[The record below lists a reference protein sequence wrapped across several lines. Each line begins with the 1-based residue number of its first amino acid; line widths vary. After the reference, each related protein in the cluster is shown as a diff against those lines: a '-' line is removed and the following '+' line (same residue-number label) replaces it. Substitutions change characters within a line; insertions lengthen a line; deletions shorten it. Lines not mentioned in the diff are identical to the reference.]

1 MQEAA
6 DTIIGRNSGLKEV
19 FRTLMRVAPTESTV
33 LVTGESGTG
42 KELAVRFLHEQSKR
56 KNGPLVPVNCGAI
69 PRDLLESEL
78 FGHEKGAF
86 TGAVSAHQGRFQAAS
101 HGTIFLD
108 EIGEL
113 ELPLQAK
120 ILRAL
125 QEQEIEP
132 VGSRKPVSVDVRVV
146 AATNRDLE
154 QMVAQGLF
162 REDLFYRLQVIPV
175 HLPPLRERGSDI
187 LELARFFMHKFC
199 TRDKRP
205 ELALSDEVCDIFM
218 RYAWPGNVRELQ
230 NYMERMA
237 VLVEGD
243 LLTPQDLPAKVLKA
257 VAAKDGQDVTDDAG
271 AADAA
276 PCAQNNISSHGP
288 IAEAGSAQ
296 SYVQPSLAVLEEKGL
311 GLKAFLEEIEMS
323 LIQEALK
330 AENGSQQKAA
340 SRLGIKRTTLIEKMR
355 RKGLL

>member
-1 MQEAA
+1 MHEAA
-6 DTIIGRNSGLKEV
+6 DSIIGQNSGLKEV
-19 FRTLMRVAPTESTV
+19 YRTLMRVAPTESTV

-56 KNGPLVPVNCGAI
+56 KKGPLVPVNCGAI

-86 TGAVSAHQGRFQAAS
+86 TGAVSAHQGRFQAAN

-132 VGSRKPVSVDVRVV
+132 VGSRKPVTVDVRVV

-199 TRDKRP
+199 MRDKRP
-205 ELALSDEVCDIFM
+205 ELVLSDAVCDIFM

-237 VLVEGD
+237 VLAEGEV
-243 LLTPQDLPAKVLKA
+243 LVPADLPAKVLKA
-257 VAAKDGQDVTDDAG
+257 VAEGAG
-271 AADAA
+271 NGDEKADPFPQEAEARSQAADNGLRAQGFVM
-276 PCAQNNISSHGP
+276 PC
-288 IAEAGSAQ
+288 
-296 SYVQPSLAVLEEKGL
+296 LADMEQKGQ
-311 GLKAFLEEIEMS
+311 GLKAFLEDIETV
-323 LIQEALK
+323 LIEEALNL
-330 AENGSQQKAA
+330 ENGSQQKAA
-340 SRLGIKRTTLIEKMR
+340 LRLGIKRTTLIEKMK

>member
-154 QMVAQGLF
+154 QMVSQGLF

-199 TRDKRP
+199 ARDKRP
-205 ELALSDEVCDIFM
+205 ELA
-218 RYAWPGNVRELQ
+218 
-230 NYMERMA
+230 
-237 VLVEGD
+237 
-243 LLTPQDLPAKVLKA
+243 
-257 VAAKDGQDVTDDAG
+257 
-271 AADAA
+271 
-276 PCAQNNISSHGP
+276 
-288 IAEAGSAQ
+288 
-296 SYVQPSLAVLEEKGL
+296 
-311 GLKAFLEEIEMS
+311 
-323 LIQEALK
+323 
-330 AENGSQQKAA
+330 
-340 SRLGIKRTTLIEKMR
+340 
-355 RKGLL
+355 

>member
-205 ELALSDEVCDIFM
+205 ELALSDDVCDIFM

-257 VAAKDGQDVTDDAG
+257 VAAKDGQDD
-271 AADAA
+271 ADAA
-276 PCAQNNISSHGP
+276 DNVSCAQNNISSHGP

-311 GLKAFLEEIEMS
+311 GLKAFLEDIEMS

>member
-6 DTIIGRNSGLKEV
+6 DSIIGQNSGLKEV
-19 FRTLMRVAPTESTV
+19 YRTLMRVAPTESTV

-56 KNGPLVPVNCGAI
+56 KKGPLVPVNCGAI

-86 TGAVSAHQGRFQAAS
+86 TGAVSAHQGRFQAAN

-132 VGSRKPVSVDVRVV
+132 VGSRKPVTVDVRVV

-154 QMVAQGLF
+154 QLVAQGLF
-162 REDLFYRLQVIPV
+162 REDLFYRLHVIPV
-175 HLPPLRERGSDI
+175 HLPPLRDRGSDI
-187 LELARFFMHKFC
+187 LDLARFFMHKFC
-199 TRDKRP
+199 LRDKRP
-205 ELALSDEVCDIFM
+205 ELVLSDAVCDIFM
-218 RYAWPGNVRELQ
+218 RYTWPGNVRELQ

-237 VLVEGD
+237 VLAEGD
-243 LLTPQDLPAKVLKA
+243 VLVPADLPAKVLKA
-257 VAAKDGQDVTDDAG
+257 VAEGAGNGDEKVT
-271 AADAA
+271 
-276 PCAQNNISSHGP
+276 PSLRE
-288 IAEAGSAQ
+288 AEALSLPADNGSRAQ
-296 SYVQPSLAVLEEKGL
+296 GFVMPCLADMEQKGQ
-311 GLKAFLEEIEMS
+311 GLKAFLEEIETV
-323 LIQEALK
+323 LIEEALNL
-330 AENGSQQKAA
+330 ENGSQQKAA
-340 SRLGIKRTTLIEKMR
+340 LHLGIKRTTLIEKMK

>member
-6 DTIIGRNSGLKEV
+6 DSIIGQNSGLKEV
-19 FRTLMRVAPTESTV
+19 YRTLMRVAPTESTV

-56 KNGPLVPVNCGAI
+56 KKGPLVPVNCGAI

-86 TGAVSAHQGRFQAAS
+86 TGAVSAHQGRFQAAN

-154 QMVAQGLF
+154 QMVSQGLF

-199 TRDKRP
+199 MRDNRP
-205 ELALSDEVCDIFM
+205 DLVLSDAVCDIFM
-218 RYAWPGNVRELQ
+218 RYRWPGNVRELQ

-237 VLVEGD
+237 VLAEGD
-243 LLTPQDLPAKVLKA
+243 VIELSDLPGKVLKA
-257 VAAKDGQDVTDDAG
+257 VSEADGTG
-271 AADAA
+271 AL
-276 PCAQNNISSHGP
+276 PLQE
-288 IAEAGSAQ
+288 AEAS
-296 SYVQPSLAVLEEKGL
+296 SLPADRGEKCHGFVMPCLADLEQKGL
-311 GLKAFLEEIEMS
+311 GLKAFLEDIETS
-323 LIQEALK
+323 IIQEALGL
-330 AENGSQQKAA
+330 ENGSQQKAA
-340 SRLGIKRTTLIEKMR
+340 LRLGIKRTTLIEKLK
-355 RKGLL
+355 RKGLV

>member
-1 MQEAA
+1 MHEAA
-6 DTIIGRNSGLKEV
+6 DSIIGQNSGLKEV
-19 FRTLMRVAPTESTV
+19 YRTLMRVAPTESTV

-56 KNGPLVPVNCGAI
+56 KKGPLVPVNCGAI

-86 TGAVSAHQGRFQAAS
+86 TGAVSAHQGRFQAAN

-132 VGSRKPVSVDVRVV
+132 VGSRKPVTVDVRVV

-154 QMVAQGLF
+154 QMVSQGLF

-199 TRDKRP
+199 MRDKRP
-205 ELALSDEVCDIFM
+205 ELVLSDAVCDIFM

-237 VLVEGD
+237 VLAEGD
-243 LLTPQDLPAKVLKA
+243 VLVPADLPAKVLKA
-257 VAAKDGQDVTDDAG
+257 VAEGAG
-271 AADAA
+271 NGDEKAS
-276 PCAQNNISSHGP
+276 PQE
-288 IAEAGSAQ
+288 AEAQSLPADNGSGAQ
-296 SYVQPSLAVLEEKGL
+296 GFVMPRLADMEQKGQ
-311 GLKAFLEEIEMS
+311 GLKAFLEDIETV
-323 LIQEALK
+323 LIGEALNL
-330 AENGSQQKAA
+330 ENGSQQKAA
-340 SRLGIKRTTLIEKMR
+340 LRLGIKRTTLIEKMK

>member
-154 QMVAQGLF
+154 QMVSRGLF

-199 TRDKRP
+199 ARDKRP

-257 VAAKDGQDVTDDAG
+257 VAAKDGPDDTDDAG
-271 AADAA
+271 AAS
-276 PCAQNNISSHGP
+276 CAQNNISSHGP

-311 GLKAFLEEIEMS
+311 GLKAFLEDIEMS

>member
-154 QMVAQGLF
+154 QMVSQGLF

-257 VAAKDGQDVTDDAG
+257 VAAKDGQDVTD
-271 AADAA
+271 AADNVS
-276 PCAQNNISSHGP
+276 CAQNNISSQGP

>member
-1 MQEAA
+1 MHEAA
-6 DTIIGRNSGLKEV
+6 DSIIGQNSGLKEV
-19 FRTLMRVAPTESTV
+19 YRTLMRVAPTESTV

-56 KNGPLVPVNCGAI
+56 KKGPLVPVNCGAI

-86 TGAVSAHQGRFQAAS
+86 TGAVSAHQGRFQAAN

-154 QMVAQGLF
+154 QMVSQGLF

-199 TRDKRP
+199 MRDKRP
-205 ELALSDEVCDIFM
+205 ELVLSDAVCDIFM

-237 VLVEGD
+237 VLAEGD
-243 LLTPQDLPAKVLKA
+243 VLVPADLPAKVLKA
-257 VAAKDGQDVTDDAG
+257 VAEGAG
-271 AADAA
+271 SGDEKADPFPQEEEARSQAADNGSRAQGFVM
-276 PCAQNNISSHGP
+276 PC
-288 IAEAGSAQ
+288 
-296 SYVQPSLAVLEEKGL
+296 LADMEQKGQ
-311 GLKAFLEEIEMS
+311 GLKAFLEDIETV
-323 LIQEALK
+323 LIEEALNL
-330 AENGSQQKAA
+330 ENGSQQKAA
-340 SRLGIKRTTLIEKMR
+340 LRLGIKRTTLIEKMK

>member
-1 MQEAA
+1 MHEAA
-6 DTIIGRNSGLKEV
+6 DSIIGQNSGLKEV
-19 FRTLMRVAPTESTV
+19 YRTLMRVAPTESTV

-42 KELAVRFLHEQSKR
+42 KELAVRFLHEQSRRSK
-56 KNGPLVPVNCGAI
+56 GPLVPVNCGAI

-86 TGAVSAHQGRFQAAS
+86 TGAVSAHQGRFQAAN

-132 VGSRKPVSVDVRVV
+132 VGSRKPVTVDVRVV

-154 QMVAQGLF
+154 QMVSQGLF

-199 TRDKRP
+199 MRDKRP
-205 ELALSDEVCDIFM
+205 ELVLSDAVCDIFM

-237 VLVEGD
+237 VLAEGD
-243 LLTPQDLPAKVLKA
+243 VLLPADLPAKVLNA
-257 VAAKDGQDVTDDAG
+257 VAEGDGKEDEKAAPSLQGAEALSP
-271 AADAA
+271 AADKGGRDQGFVM
-276 PCAQNNISSHGP
+276 PCLSD
-288 IAEAGSAQ
+288 
-296 SYVQPSLAVLEEKGL
+296 LEQKGL
-311 GLKAFLEEIEMS
+311 GLKAFLEDIETV
-323 LIQEALK
+323 LIEEALNL
-330 AENGSQQKAA
+330 ENGSQQKAA
-340 SRLGIKRTTLIEKMR
+340 LRLGIKRTTLIEKMKR
-355 RKGLL
+355 RGLL

>member
-257 VAAKDGQDVTDDAG
+257 VAAKDGPDDAG

-276 PCAQNNISSHGP
+276 SCAHNSTPAHMSSEG
-288 IAEAGSAQ
+288 AGTAQ
-296 SYVQPSLAVLEEKGL
+296 GYVQPSLAVLEEKGL
-311 GLKAFLEEIEMS
+311 GLKAFLEDIEMS

>member
-154 QMVAQGLF
+154 QMVSQGLF

-199 TRDKRP
+199 ARDKRP

-243 LLTPQDLPAKVLKA
+243 LLTPADLPAKVLKA
-257 VAAKDGQDVTDDAG
+257 VAAEDGPYAEDADDVAS
-271 AADAA
+271 A
-276 PCAQNNISSHGP
+276 AQNNNSSP
-288 IAEAGSAQ
+288 RPAAEAGTGQ
-296 SYVQPSLAVLEEKGL
+296 SYVYPGLNVLEEKGL
-311 GLKAFLEEIEMS
+311 GLKAFLEDIEMS

-340 SRLGIKRTTLIEKMR
+340 LRLGIKRTTLIEKMR